1 MQIIDGL
8 ANLLFR
14 AMVNTVM
21 SPIRDQAFIGTRK
34 AKISDTEKEA
44 LGSGSV
50 GFERELLS
58 GKPDWRK
65 LLDMP
70 APALRPDE
78 QAFLDGPVERLC
90 EMLDDW
96 KIRTELKDLPLD
108 VWAYMKAQGFFGM
121 IIPKAYGGLEFSAHA
136 HSEVIQKLA
145 SRSTTATVTA
155 MVPNSLG
162 PAELLTRYGT
172 DAQKNYYLPRLASGE
187 EIPSFA
193 LTEPDAGSDASSMT
207 SRGVVCMK
215 DGQLGIRLTWDKRYI
230 TLSPITTLLGIAFK
244 LQDPEGLLSPG
255 QDNAKTDWGITLALI
270 PVETPGVIHG
280 KRHNPLGIPFQNG
293 PTQGKDVWIPIAQII
308 GGPEYAGQG
317 WRMLMEC
324 LSVGRCIS
332 LPALS
337 VGSSKLV
344 CRMVGAYSRTRK
356 QFKVNIGQF
365 EGIEELVARISGTTY
380 LMEAARVAT
389 LQMLDRGE
397 HPTILSAVMK
407 YHLTECGRQIV
418 NDGMDILGGK
428 AICDGPDNLI
438 APLYFGIPI
447 GITVEGANILTRN
460 MIIFGQGSVRSHPYL
475 LQEIEAAR
483 LPDAKAAKRQFS
495 DLMARHVQMSVRNGI
510 ASVLFGLLD
519 GHGSGM
525 PKQCSKV
532 QAPYFRDINR
542 LSAAYATL
550 ADMTLMLLGDSVKR
564 KERISA
570 LLGDTLSYLF
580 LAGCV
585 LRHYNAQGQQAED
598 LPLMHWSC
606 QHMLYL
612 AEESMDK
619 LLQNFPNALMGA
631 LLRPVIF
638 PVGRRCR
645 MPSHRLDRKV
655 AKVALNPGAARDR
668 LTAGIYLPEASQEPL
683 AILERCMEAIVA
695 AEPLEAQ
702 LRQAKKEGRL
712 QSSNPEAMMLE
723 AIEKGI
729 LSKEGG
735 DTLQRAETLRQR
747 VIRVDDFDPDMGV
760 PLTEPLALA
769 NRDSLKGAYPV
780 GIQWDVDIPKTDLMS
795 LMQVSFTR
803 YKDHAC
809 IDFLGK
815 KYTYQEVDELIHKAA
830 AGLQAQGVKKGDKI
844 GLYMPNSPY
853 YPILFFATLKV
864 GAVAVNFCPMHTVS
878 ELRHQALDS
887 GTRLLVTMDLKDMY
901 QNALT
906 LQKEGTL
913 DQLIVCR
920 MDKVLPFLKAQAY
933 RLLKASTIAWIE
945 EDDKRPQG
953 HKPAAVLMFKELVNH
968 TRPCQPVAVFPEDLA
983 VLQYT
988 GGTTGTPKGA
998 MLTHANLVANAIQV
1012 EEYFKASADRPE
1024 TASLLKTGCERVLA
1038 TIPYFHVFGM
1048 TVTMITGLRIGG
1060 ELIILPNPRDMKET
1074 MKVIREKRPTMFPAV
1089 PRLLQ
1094 AISENP
1100 KAGSN
1105 ELACLE
1111 TVISGG
1117 AALPPNLK
1125 ETFEMA
1131 SGKSGLL
1138 KQGYGLTET
1147 SPVVTSNPPY
1157 GLNKSDSVG
1166 LPLPRT
1172 QIRISDPENPERIL
1186 HIGEIGEICIAG
1198 PQVMKG
1204 YYNRPEET
1212 AEVLHD
1218 GWLRTGDL
1226 GYLDADYY
1234 LHIVDRMKRL
1244 ILVNGFNVYPSQIE
1258 HAIAQHPAVV
1268 ESLVISVPDPRSG
1281 EAAKAFIRLKPE
1293 FLGQVTA
1300 KDLRLFLKDHLS
1312 RIELP
1317 KHFEFVTEEILK
1329 TSVGKPDWRRM
1340 QEQDRLTYLACGGPH
1355 PEGMLDY
1362 ANLHD
1367 GDYTEEQA
1375 S

>member
-1 MQIIDGL
+1 MQLIDGL
-8 ANLLFR
+8 AHLFFKT
-14 AMVNTVM
+14 MVNTVM
-21 SPIRDQAFIGTRK
+21 LPLRNQAFASTRK

-44 LGSGSV
+44 LGSGSI

-58 GKPDWRK
+58 GQPDWRK

-70 APALRPDE
+70 APSLRPDE
-78 QAFLDGPVERLC
+78 QAFLDGPVEGLC
-90 EMLDDW
+90 ELLDDW
-96 KIRTELKDLPLD
+96 KIRTELKDLPPEA
-108 VWAYMKAQGFFGM
+108 WAFMKQHGFFGM
-121 IIPKAYGGLEFSAHA
+121 IIPKEFDGLGFSARA

-145 SRSTTATVTA
+145 SRSTTACVTA

-162 PAELLTRYGT
+162 PAELLIRYGT
-172 DAQKNYYLPRLASGE
+172 DAQKNYYLPRLAKGE

-207 SRGVVCMK
+207 SRGVVCMQE
-215 DGQLGIRLTWDKRYI
+215 GQLGIRLTWDKRYI

-244 LQDPEGLLSPG
+244 LMDPEGLLG
-255 QDNAKTDWGITLALI
+255 DKKEWGITLALV
-270 PVETPGVIHG
+270 PVETPGVTTG

-293 PTQGKDVWIPIAQII
+293 PTQGKDVWIPIEQII
-308 GGPEYAGQG
+308 GGREYAGQG

-337 VGSSKLV
+337 VGSAKLV
-344 CRMVGAYSRTRK
+344 CRITGAYSRSRK

-365 EGIEELVARISGTTY
+365 EGVEELIARMTGTTY
-380 LMEAARVAT
+380 MMEAARMAT

-397 HPTILSAVMK
+397 HPTILSAVLK
-407 YHLTECGRQIV
+407 YHMTECGRQIV

-428 AICDGPDNLI
+428 AICEGPDNLI
-438 APLYFGIPI
+438 SPIYHGIPI

-483 LPDAKAAKRQFS
+483 LPDAKEAKRKFS
-495 DLMARHVQMSVRNGI
+495 DLMAQHVGMSVRNGI
-510 ASVLFGLLD
+510 NSVVYGLLD
-519 GHGSGM
+519 GHLSAM
-525 PKQCSKV
+525 PQNCSNV
-532 QAPYFRDINR
+532 QAPYFRHINR
-542 LSAAYATL
+542 LSAAYATV
-550 ADMTLMLLGDSVKR
+550 ADMTLMLLGDTVKR

-580 LAGCV
+580 LAACV
-585 LRHYNAQGQQAED
+585 LRHYNAQGQLTDD
-598 LPLMHWSC
+598 LPMMHWAC

-619 LLQNFPNALMGA
+619 LLQNFPNPVMGT

-638 PVGRRCR
+638 PKGRQCR
-645 MPSHRLDRKV
+645 MPAHRLDRKV
-655 AKVALNPGAARDR
+655 AQIALNPGAARDR
-668 LTAGIYLPEASQEPL
+668 LTAGIYLPQASKEPL
-683 AILERCMEAIVA
+683 AQLERCMETIVA
-695 AEPLEAQ
+695 AEPLEAL
-702 LRQAKKEGRL
+702 LRQAKKDGRL
-712 QSSNPEAMMLE
+712 QASSPEALMME
-723 AIEKGI
+723 AMEKEV

-735 DTLQRAETLRQR
+735 DTLKRAETLRQQ
-747 VIRVDDFDPDMGV
+747 VIQVDDFDPDFGMIH
-760 PLTEPLALA
+760 TEPLALA
-769 NRDSLKGAYPV
+769 DRDSLKGAYPV
-780 GIQWDVDIPKTDLMS
+780 GIQWNVEIPKVDLVQFMQES
-795 LMQVSFTR
+795 LTR
-803 YKDHAC
+803 YKNHPC

-815 KYTYQEVDELIHKAA
+815 KYTYHEVEELIHKAA
-830 AGLQAQGVKKGDKI
+830 AGLQAQGVTKGDKI

-853 YPILFFATLKV
+853 YPILFFAALKV

-887 GTRLLVTMDLKDMY
+887 GTRLLVTLDLKDMY
-901 QNALT
+901 DNALC

-920 MDKVLPFLKAQAY
+920 MDKALPFLKAQAY
-933 RLLKASTIAWIE
+933 RLLKASNIARIE

-953 HKPAAVLMFKELVNH
+953 QKAAAVLMFKELVNNLK
-968 TRPCQPVAVFPEDLA
+968 PLQPVAIFPEDVA

-998 MLTHANLVANAIQV
+998 MLTHANLVANAVQV
-1012 EEYFKASADRPE
+1012 EEYFRASADKPDCP
-1024 TASLLKTGCERVLA
+1024 ALLKSGCERVLA
-1038 TIPYFHVFGM
+1038 SIPYFHVFGM
-1048 TVTMITGLRIGG
+1048 TVTMITGMRIGG
-1060 ELIILPNPRDMKET
+1060 ELLIIPNPRDMKET
-1074 MKVIREKRPTMFPAV
+1074 LKVIQEKRPTMFPAV

-1100 KAGSN
+1100 KGGTNDLS
-1105 ELACLE
+1105 CLE

-1117 AALPPNLK
+1117 AALPPNMK
-1125 ETFEMA
+1125 ETFETA

-1147 SPVVTSNPPY
+1147 SPVVTSNPAY
-1157 GLNKSDSVG
+1157 GLNKSGSVG

-1172 QIRISDPENPERIL
+1172 QIRITHPENPDCTLR
-1186 HIGEIGEICIAG
+1186 IGEIGEICISG

-1212 AEVLHD
+1212 AEVLRD

-1226 GYLDADYY
+1226 GYLDEDYY
-1234 LHIVDRMKRL
+1234 LHIVDRIKRL
-1244 ILVNGFNVYPSQIE
+1244 ILVNGFNVYPTQIE
-1258 HAIAQHPAVV
+1258 NAIAQHPAVA
-1268 ESLVISVPDPRSG
+1268 ECMVISVPDPRSG
-1281 EAAKAFIRLKPE
+1281 EAAKAFIRLKPD
-1293 FLGQVTA
+1293 FTGHLTA
-1300 KDLRLFLKDHLS
+1300 KEMRLFLKDQLS

-1317 KHFEFVTEEILK
+1317 KYFEFVTVEILK
-1329 TSVGKPDWRRM
+1329 TAVGKPDWRRM
-1340 QEQDRLTYLACGGPH
+1340 QEQDRLKHVEYGGAL
-1355 PEGMLDY
+1355 PEALLNY
-1362 ANLHD
+1362 NFNE
-1367 GDYTEEQA
+1367 GDFTEEQA